1 MTVISTRSLPVLNP
15 ITNPTI
21 VQYWQG
27 LQHSKKFEVL
37 SRFIT

>member
-15 ITNPTI
+15 ITNPMI

-27 LQHSKKFEVL
+27 LQL
-37 SRFIT
+37 IMT